1 MNFPTCS
8 YKSVAVCYTWLPIVT
23 LAPLTTTK
31 NVAIL
36 LQSIVFMF
44 ISITT
49 SYTLFF
55 LFTASPTYK
64 LQAGSHTHPVNLCLC
79 LFCVFIDY
87 KYFRIQLI
95 FYHYIEDVLLH
106 FTHFSQKRT
115 RKRINISLQCPH
127 LHAAA
132 IVKMK
137 ETLSFRYDIFLHT
150 LCACVHN
157 FTFALLCCMLLNL
170 LLWFFVF
177 IFFLRIYAIASSYIL
192 RTCAFHYFSSYLANF
207 TALSESACHIFCA
220 LHCISLALH
229 RYFLHVL
236 VFFSPCIFLQAYISA
251 LILTSRKFL
260 HVP

>member
-8 YKSVAVCYTWLPIVT
+8 YKSVALCYTWLPIVT

-31 NVAIL
+31 YVALL

-64 LQAGSHTHPVNLCLC
+64 LQAGSHTQPVNLYLC

-95 FYHYIEDVLLH
+95 FYHIEDVLLH

-157 FTFALLCCMLLNL
+157 FTFAVLCCMLLNL
-170 LLWFFVF
+170 LLWCFCFYFFLENICHCQLVHFAYLCFSLFLF
-177 IFFLRIYAIASSYIL
+177 IFGELYRFIRIRVPHFLRTSLHFSYIAQVL
-192 RTCAFHYFSSYLANF
+192 FACACIL
-207 TALSESACHIFCA
+207 LSF
-220 LHCISLALH
+220 
-229 RYFLHVL
+229 
-236 VFFSPCIFLQAYISA
+236 IFLQAYISA

-260 HVP
+260 HIP